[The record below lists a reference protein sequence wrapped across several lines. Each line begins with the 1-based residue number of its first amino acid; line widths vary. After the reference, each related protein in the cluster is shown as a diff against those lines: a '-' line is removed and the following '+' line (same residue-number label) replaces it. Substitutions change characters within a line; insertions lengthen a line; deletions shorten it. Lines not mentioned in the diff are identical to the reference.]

1 MKTKRFLLFFA
12 IATLI
17 AGCKN
22 AELKMDAES
31 ESIGLTVTEFK
42 QRAEEFAGETVIVKG
57 LVNHACRHSGK
68 RMFIVDPETSEGLRV
83 DAGKIV
89 AGFDNSLEGSMVLV
103 TGVVMEKRIDEAYL
117 DEWEAEVH
125 EECAAE
131 QAYNEAELAN
141 VESGEESEEQ
151 ENDSSEDLERIS
163 RLRQQVLESEKGYI
177 SFFHLECTSYEVIE
191 ENTGDEKAETKTE
204 DGLEDIDAEDIPE

>member
-1 MKTKRFLLFFA
+1 MKTKSILLFFA
-12 IATLI
+12 IAALSV
-17 AGCKN
+17 GCNN
-22 AELKMDAES
+22 AELKMDTES

-103 TGVVMEKRIDEAYL
+103 TGVVMERRIDEAYL
-117 DEWEAEVH
+117 NEWEAEVH

-131 QAYNEAELAN
+131 QAYNEAEIAN
-141 VESGEESEEQ
+141 VENGEETEEQ
-151 ENDSSEDLERIS
+151 ENESSEDLERIS

-191 ENTGDEKAETKTE
+191 ENIVEEKAETETGDE
-204 DGLEDIDAEDIPE
+204 LEDIDSEEAPE